1 MAEGTPSHLERMNPE
16 QHAAVVTTRG
26 PVLVLA
32 GAGSGKTRVLTR
44 RVAHLLHEGVAPENI
59 LAVTFTN
66 KAAAEMKERIHEL
79 VGEVAD
85 RLWVSTF
92 HSTCAR
98 ILRTDIEVLGWTR
111 RFAIYDDDDQLR
123 LIKQLIAAAG
133 YDPKMV
139 AARDVSSKIDHYKNR
154 MLGPD
159 DVLAE
164 RRSHVG
170 DPVIRIWREYSE
182 ALQAADAVDFNDLV
196 GMVVELFQRHPDVLQ
211 KWRDRFRFVMV
222 DEYQDTNRAQYLL
235 LRLLADESRNL
246 AVVGDDDQSIYGFR
260 GADVSN
266 ILNFQADYP
275 EAKVIRLEQ
284 NYRSTGH
291 ILTVANVLVAQNT
304 GRLEKKLWT
313 QSPAGAKVQLKVA
326 KDPRTEAAKVVDSIQ
341 RIRRMGTSYGE
352 VAIIYRTNALARP
365 FELALSQARIPFRVV
380 GGRKFYER
388 REVRDVL
395 AYLRLLVNPADDAAF
410 LRVVNVPP
418 RGIGAK
424 TQADLRADAQNRGQ
438 PLLATAR
445 LRAGGSSVGDK
456 GLAQFVQLMDAVDAL
471 ARGAGLD
478 ALVRGLLEQSGYRA
492 MLAADA
498 APPEPEPDA
507 EGRPR
512 RPAPGRG
519 PKKGGDPEAKER
531 LENLDALVVAAREF
545 EPPPGVQGTFERLT
559 AWLDQVA
566 LSADTD
572 DLPEG
577 GEVTLMTVHSSKG
590 LEFPV
595 VFVVQMNERIFPH
608 ERSGDEGIEEERRL
622 AYVAFTRAMQRL
634 IVTRSLQDA
643 AGAETQPSRFLFGLP
658 NEVLDGD
665 LPDGEPA
672 MGERQA
678 RALEVE
684 EARAKLPAFLAH
696 RRTRPLGVPT
706 PPAAP
711 PDPDGTVT
719 EIEVESLDQLR
730 PGVRVRVPMYGVG
743 EIKRVEGR
751 DLLVVFPA
759 FQRRVKATA
768 ALRIVVD

>member
-1 MAEGTPSHLERMNPE
+1 VT
-16 QHAAVVTTRG
+16 TTRG

-44 RVAHLLHEGVAPENI
+44 RVAHLLHEGVAPENM

-66 KAAAEMKERIHEL
+66 KAAAEMRERIHEL
-79 VGEVAD
+79 VGEASEK
-85 RLWVSTF
+85 LWVSTF

-98 ILRTDIEVLGWTR
+98 ILRTDIEALGWTR

-123 LIKQLIAAAG
+123 LLKQLVVAAG
-133 YDPKMV
+133 YDPKAV
-139 AARDVSSKIDHYKNR
+139 PARDILSKIDHYKNR

-159 DVLAE
+159 EVVAE

-170 DPVIRIWREYSE
+170 DPVVRLWREYAE
-182 ALQAADAVDFNDLV
+182 ALKAADAVDFNDLV
-196 GMVVELFQRHPDVLQ
+196 GLVVELFQQHPDVLQ
-211 KWRDRFRFVMV
+211 KWRDRFQFLLV

-266 ILNFQADYP
+266 ILNFQKDYP

-313 QSPAGAKVQLKVA
+313 QSPAGARVQFVLA
-326 KDPRTEAAKVVDSIQ
+326 KDVRTEAVRVIDAIQKV
-341 RIRRMGTSYGE
+341 RRMGTTYGQIA
-352 VAIIYRTNALARP
+352 VIYRTNALARP
-365 FELALSQARIPFRVV
+365 FEVALTQARIPFRVV
-380 GGRKFYER
+380 GGKKFYER

-395 AYLRLLVNPADDAAF
+395 AYLRVLTNPADDAAF
-410 LRVVNVPP
+410 LRIVNVPP

-424 TQADLRADAQNRGQ
+424 TQTDLRTDAQGRGQ

-445 LRAGGSSVGDK
+445 TRAVGTSVGDK
-456 GLAQFVQLMDAVDAL
+456 GLAAVVKLFDELDDA
-471 ARGAGLD
+471 ARDAGLEG
-478 ALVRGLLEQSGYRA
+478 LVVTLLDRSGYRA
-492 MLAADA
+492 MLEADA
-498 APPEPEPDA
+498 APPPTDPDA
-507 EGRPR
+507 RPR
-512 RPAPGRG
+512 RG
-519 PKKGGDPEAKER
+519 PQRTGDPEARER
-531 LENLDALVVAAREF
+531 LDNLEELVRIARDF
-545 EPPPGVQGTFERLT
+545 QAPPGVSGTFERLT

-572 DLPEG
+572 ELPEG

-595 VFVVQMNERIFPH
+595 VFVVQMNERMFPH
-608 ERSGDEGIEEERRL
+608 ERAGDEGIEEERRL

-634 IVTRSLQDA
+634 VVTRSLQDA
-643 AGAETQPSRFLFGLP
+643 HGEATQPSRFLFGLP
-658 NEVLDGD
+658 QDVLDGD

-672 MGERQA
+672 MGDRQA

-684 EARAKLPAFLAH
+684 QTRARLPTFLAH
-696 RRTRPLGVPT
+696 RRTRPMGVPT

-711 PDPDGTVT
+711 PPEEQFT
-719 EIEVESLDQLR
+719 EIELESFDQL
-730 PGVRVRVPMYGVG
+730 GVGVKIRHPQYGVG
-743 EIKRVEGR
+743 EIRKLEGR
-751 DLLVVFPA
+751 VLLVRFPT
-759 FQRRVKATA
+759 FERRVNVSS
-768 ALRIVVD
+768 ALRVVVD

>member
-1 MAEGTPSHLERMNPE
+1 MADPAATPSHLERLNPE
-16 QHAAVVTTRG
+16 QYAAVTTTRG

-44 RVAHLLHEGVAPENI
+44 RVAHLLYEGVSPENV

-66 KAAAEMKERIHEL
+66 KAAAEMRERIHEL
-79 VGEVAD
+79 VGDAAEK
-85 RLWVSTF
+85 LWVSTF

-98 ILRTDIEVLGWTR
+98 ILRTDIEALGWTR
-111 RFAIYDDDDQLR
+111 RFAIYDDDDQQR

-133 YDPKMV
+133 YDPKV
-139 AARDVSSKIDHYKNR
+139 VPARDILSKIDHYKNR

-159 DVLAE
+159 EVLAE

-170 DPVIRIWREYSE
+170 DPVIRIWREYAE
-182 ALQAADAVDFNDLV
+182 ALKAADAVDFNDLV
-196 GMVVELFQRHPDVLQ
+196 GMVVELFQKHPDILQ
-211 KWRDRFRFVMV
+211 KWRERFRFLLV

-266 ILNFQADYP
+266 ILNFQKDYP
-275 EAKVIRLEQ
+275 EAKIIRLEQ

-313 QSPAGAKVQLKVA
+313 QSPAGAKVQLVLA
-326 KDPRTEAAKVVDSIQ
+326 KDVRTEAVRVIDAIQKV
-341 RIRRMGTSYGE
+341 RRMGTPFGQI
-352 VAIIYRTNALARP
+352 AIIYRTNALARP
-365 FELALSQARIPFRVV
+365 FEMALSQARIPFRVV
-380 GGRKFYER
+380 GGKKFYER
-388 REVRDVL
+388 REIRDVL

-424 TQADLRADAQNRGQ
+424 TQSDLRTDAQNRGQ

-445 LRAGGSSVGDK
+445 LRAGGTSVGDK
-456 GLAQFVQLMDAVDAL
+456 GLAAFVTLMDEVDVL
-471 ARGAGLD
+471 ARGGSMETLVVGL
-478 ALVRGLLEQSGYRA
+478 VERSGYRA
-492 MLAADA
+492 MLEADA
-498 APPEPEPDA
+498 APPEPTDED
-507 EGRPR
+507 GKPR
-512 RPAPGRG
+512 RG
-519 PKKGGDPEAKER
+519 PKRGGDPDAKER
-531 LENLDALVVAAREF
+531 LENLDELVQVAKEF
-545 EPPPGVQGTFERLT
+545 QPPPGVQGTFERLT

-572 DLPEG
+572 ELPEG

-595 VFVVQMNERIFPH
+595 VFVVQMNERLFPH
-608 ERSGDEGIEEERRL
+608 ERAGDEGIEEERRL

-634 IVTRSLQDA
+634 IVTRSLADA
-643 AGAETQPSRFLFGLP
+643 NGEDTQPSRFLFGLP
-658 NEVLDGD
+658 NDVLDGD

-678 RALEVE
+678 RAIEVD

-696 RRTRPLGVPT
+696 RRTRPMGIPT

-711 PDPDGTVT
+711 IEPEGTFT
-719 EIEVESLDQLR
+719 EIEVESFEQLR
-730 PGVRVRVPMYGVG
+730 PGVRVRVPTYGVG
-743 EIKRVEGR
+743 EIKRVDGR
-751 DLLVVFPA
+751 DLLVVFPT
-759 FQRRVKATA
+759 FQRRVKATS
-768 ALRIVVD
+768 ALRIVLD